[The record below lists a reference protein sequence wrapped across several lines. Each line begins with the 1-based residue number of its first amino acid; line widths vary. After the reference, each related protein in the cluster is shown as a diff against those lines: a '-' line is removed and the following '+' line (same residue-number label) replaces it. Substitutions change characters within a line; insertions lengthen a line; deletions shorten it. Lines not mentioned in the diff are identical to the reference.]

1 VSDITDAVLEQIKDT
16 ELFKD
21 LIENAVE
28 SSEKVAEL
36 AEAVSQNADQ
46 LAAAV
51 GANRQTAEA
60 IIGNALAIA
69 DVVVR
74 QSAQNGANSASFT
87 VAGGDCRK
95 HRPAL
100 RT

>member
-36 AEAVSQNADQ
+36 AEAGQNADQ

-60 IIGNALAIA
+60 IIGNAWPSLMWLSGS
-69 DVVVR
+69 R
-74 QSAQNGANSASFT
+74 RRTAQT
-87 VAGGDCRK
+87 R
-95 HRPAL
+95 HRSL
-100 RT
+100 SCGR